1 MVTLTAE
8 RPVALHPA
16 ERRRLAALTPP
27 PREHAVLL
35 RPLGSSLRGPSPLP
49 LTDLIITSKE
59 QKFIEALYADLKRP
73 DWRATIDAMRNRR
86 RGATDKVLE
95 LHLPL
100 HKRMQIVLYEAVCIA
115 PGMPRVDPT
124 KITSAGFVL
133 RRHDPSGWTGWCKL
147 NGRRIGWK
155 PVGDDDPNVKQR
167 RLTHKANA
175 AIRAQIA
182 ARKGVL
188 AETEEEFTTLFVAPP
203 DVCEARGKT
212 ILIGVIPV
220 TSSEVHDE
228 DPPGIDYGAL
238 DASDRADMIGQLSSY
253 LKPRAPTSMPN
264 AGQLLDSRWD
274 VLTVPGIADDSEA
287 SPVEARLKAFGL
299 FLHQLSGQLDAL
311 GTSPAATTLM
321 GLLAQ
326 LALPLSNGT
335 SVDAATFV
343 RQAIPILLEAEPRR
357 PEDGN
362 PNTSVTMPTSWPR
375 IDDQLGQQIS
385 AAALDCL
392 TARFAA
398 LSVARPKFDRDQ
410 DLYAVRGY
418 VRIKGH
424 GDCPETL
431 HWGDYSE
438 DFRILPW
445 WDGDGPAATIK
456 LPDMSQLRKVK
467 PNVQFQLPPA
477 LAGLLS
483 GDMKALAKGEDPGKG
498 LEIGWLCSFS
508 LPIITLCAFIV
519 LSIFL
524 GLLNIFLQWMVY
536 VKICIPIPK
545 KAS

>member
-1 MVTLTAE
+1 MVTLTA
-8 RPVALHPA
+8 PPPALHPA
-16 ERRRLAALTPP
+16 DRRRLATLTPP
-27 PREHAVLL
+27 AKEHPVLL
-35 RPLGSSLRGPSPLP
+35 RPLGSSLRGPSSAPLS
-49 LTDLIITSKE
+49 DLIVTSKE
-59 QKFIEALYADLKRP
+59 QKFIDALYADLQRP
-73 DWRATIDAMRNRR
+73 DWRTSVDAMRDRR
-86 RGATDKVLE
+86 RGDADKILE

-100 HKRMQIVLYEAVCIA
+100 HKRTQIVLYEAVCVA
-115 PGMPRVDPT
+115 PGTPRLDPK

-133 RRHDPSGWTGWCKL
+133 RRKGTSGWEGWCKL

-155 PVGDDDPNVKQR
+155 PVGDDDPNAKQR

-182 ARKGVL
+182 LRQGVL

-203 DVCEARGKT
+203 EVCEARGKT

-220 TSSEVHDE
+220 TSSETHDE
-228 DPPGIDYGAL
+228 DPAGIDYSAL

-253 LKPRAPTSMPN
+253 LKPRAPTSMPK
-264 AGQLLDSRWD
+264 AGALLDPRWD
-274 VLTVPGIADDSEA
+274 VLTVPGIASDDES

-311 GTSPAATTLM
+311 GTGPAATTLM
-321 GLLAQ
+321 GLLGQ
-326 LALPLSNGT
+326 LNLPLADGT
-335 SVDAATFV
+335 DVDAATFA
-343 RQAIPILLEAEPRR
+343 RQAIPVLLESDPLDAG
-357 PEDGN
+357 DAN
-362 PNTSVTMPTSWPR
+362 PNTTVTMPTSWPR
-375 IDDQLGQQIS
+375 IDDDLGKRIS

-392 TARFAA
+392 SARFAA

-410 DLYAVRGY
+410 DLFAVRGY

-431 HWGDYSE
+431 HWGDYTE
-438 DFRILPW
+438 PFRILPW
-445 WDGDGPAATIK
+445 WDGDGPAAKIK
-456 LPDMSQLRKVK
+456 LPDMKQLRKVK
-467 PNVQFQLPPA
+467 PNVQFELPPA

-519 LSIFL
+519 LNIFL